1 MQTGQGFSEKHL
13 FSCFFTLD
21 NSHFFIRQKQPKK
34 QKKAVIHVESAFGMI
49 LDAKYFDETYRF

>member
-21 NSHFFIRQKQPKK
+21 NSHFFIKEKQPKK

-49 LDAKYFDETYRF
+49 